1 MRNPLQILLLIL
13 AGEATFILPFV
24 LARVFRPTFLA
35 VFDLTNTQLGNC
47 YSLYG
52 VVALASYLFGGTI
65 ADRFPP
71 RNLMALSLLL
81 TALGGFY
88 LYTLP
93 SYSSLLI
100 LYAYWGFTTIFLFWS
115 AMIKA
120 TRDWGGSTSQGKAF
134 GFLEGGRG
142 FIAASLGAI
151 GVFIFSY
158 FLQADS
164 AILSPDIRQNAFQLV
179 VLIAAIFCMAIA
191 CLLILFFKDSTSSN
205 NQETPLLGSWENIK
219 MAITLPSV
227 HYLMII
233 VLSAYVGYK
242 VTDVFSLYAADIML
256 FDEVKAAQVGSYQ
269 MYLRPLICVL
279 VGVFAD
285 QTKASKVLLYAFG
298 CSFIGATLFATGW
311 VKASAYSLFITT
323 LIITAIGTYAL
334 RAVYY
339 AVMEEGEIPFFITGT
354 AVGLI
359 SLVGYTPDIFVGPVM
374 GYFLDSSEGI
384 WGHQQLF
391 LFLASFC
398 LLGLW
403 ATYRFRKLSTP
414 NR

>member
-1 MRNPLQILLLIL
+1 MRNPLRILLLIL

-35 VFDLTNTQLGNC
+35 VFDITNTELGNC
-47 YSLYG
+47 YALYG
-52 VVALASYLFGGTI
+52 MIALVSYFFGGTV

-71 RNLMALSLLL
+71 RKLMALSLLL
-81 TALGGFY
+81 TSLGGFY

-93 SYSSLLI
+93 SYSSLLL
-100 LYAYWGFTTIFLFWS
+100 LYVYWGFTTLFLFWS

-120 TRDWGGSTSQGKAF
+120 TRDWGGVSSQGKAF

-151 GVFIFSY
+151 GVSIFSY
-158 FLQADS
+158 FLPADS
-164 AILSPDIRQNAFQLV
+164 ASLSAEIRQNAFQLV
-179 VLIAAIFCMAIA
+179 ILISAFFCAAVGGFIM
-191 CLLILFFKDSTSSN
+191 LFFKDSTASNSQKISS
-205 NQETPLLGSWENIK
+205 LGSWEKIK
-219 MAITLPSV
+219 KAIAIPSV

-242 VTDVFSLYAADIML
+242 VTDVFSLYAAEIML

-269 MYLRPLICVL
+269 MYLRPLICIL

-285 QTKASKVLLYAFG
+285 KTKASKVLVYAFG
-298 CSFIGATLFATGW
+298 CSFIGALLFASGS
-311 VKASAYSLFITT
+311 VIAPHYSLFGMS
-323 LIITAIGTYAL
+323 LIITAIGTYGL

-339 AVMEEGEIPFFITGT
+339 AVMEEGQIPFYITGT

-359 SLVGYTPDIFVGPVM
+359 SLVGYTPDIFVGPIM
-374 GYFLDSSEGI
+374 GYFLDNFEGI

-391 LFLASFC
+391 LFLAFFS

-403 ATYRFRKLSTP
+403 AAYRFRKLSTP
-414 NR
+414 KR